1 MLRGKTAIVTAGA
14 SGLGLDIARCMI
26 AQGAAVHV
34 CDVAA
39 DALAD
44 ALAAN
49 TGLSG
54 TLADVAVSDDVAR
67 LFGEAAARLGDRL
80 DILVNN
86 AGIGGPTLPLEA
98 IGDDDW
104 ERTVAVNLGG
114 TFRCMRA
121 AVPLMKRRG
130 GGSIVNIST
139 VNARIGLPQ
148 RAAYVASKS
157 AILGLTHTAARELGP
172 FGIRCNAVLPGPL
185 DNARGRALFARQAAA
200 KGISEAEARE
210 EMTRFISLRTMIDP
224 KGVAE
229 MVAFLASD
237 AAAQVTGQ
245 SIGVCGNTEW
255 EA

>member
-1 MLRGKTAIVTAGA
+1 
-14 SGLGLDIARCMI
+14 MI

-49 TGLSG
+49 RGLSG

-67 LFGEAAARLGDRL
+67 LF
-80 DILVNN
+80 
-86 AGIGGPTLPLEA
+86 
-98 IGDDDW
+98 
-104 ERTVAVNLGG
+104 
-114 TFRCMRA
+114 
-121 AVPLMKRRG
+121 
-130 GGSIVNIST
+130 
-139 VNARIGLPQ
+139 
-148 RAAYVASKS
+148 
-157 AILGLTHTAARELGP
+157 
-172 FGIRCNAVLPGPL
+172 
-185 DNARGRALFARQAAA
+185 ARQAAA
-200 KGISEAEARE
+200 RGISEAEVRE